1 VFVKKSG
8 ECGVV
13 SVDKVMEFSRSAVIS
28 RELAI
33 SRLNLE
39 ILIDLRHL
47 KENVSNGGRA
57 VVK

>member
-1 VFVKKSG
+1 
-8 ECGVV
+8 
-13 SVDKVMEFSRSAVIS
+13 MS

-47 KENVSNGGRA
+47 KENADNGGGGSSEIDHTR
-57 VVK
+57 